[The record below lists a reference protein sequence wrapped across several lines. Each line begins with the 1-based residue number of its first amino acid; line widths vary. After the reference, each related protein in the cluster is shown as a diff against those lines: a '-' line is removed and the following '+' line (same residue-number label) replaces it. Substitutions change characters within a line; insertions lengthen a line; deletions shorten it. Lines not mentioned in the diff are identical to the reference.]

1 MKDLLCLNN
10 VIDKEVG
17 IIILFLPPIGNVIGL
32 KRNNNEKEV
41 GNMEGSKLYVG
52 NLKYSVNNDK
62 LKELFAAYGE
72 VKSVNII
79 EGKGFGFIEM
89 SSPEEAKKAKEALN
103 NADFEDRPLKIDEA
117 RPPRPRS
124 EYRRY

>member
-1 MKDLLCLNN
+1 MCLNN
-10 VIDKEVG
+10 VIVKEVG
-17 IIILFLPPIGNVIGL
+17 ITILLLPPIRNVIGL

-89 SSPEEAKKAKEALN
+89 SSPEEAKKAKDALN
-103 NADFEDRPLKIDEA
+103 NTDFEDRPLKIDEA

>member
-1 MKDLLCLNN
+1 VRDLLCLNN
-10 VIDKEVG
+10 VIVKEVG
-17 IIILFLPPIGNVIGL
+17 ITILLLPPIRNVIGL

-62 LKELFAAYGE
+62 LKELFSAYGE

-89 SSPEEAKKAKEALN
+89 SSPEEAKKAKDALN
-103 NADFEDRPLKIDEA
+103 NTDFEDRPLKIDEA

>member
-1 MKDLLCLNN
+1 MRDLLCLNN
-10 VIDKEVG
+10 VIVKEVG
-17 IIILFLPPIGNVIGL
+17 ITILLLPPIRNVIGL

-89 SSPEEAKKAKEALN
+89 SSPEEAKKAKDALN
-103 NADFEDRPLKIDEA
+103 NTDFEDRPLKIDEA

>member
-1 MKDLLCLNN
+1 MRDLLCLNN
-10 VIDKEVG
+10 VIVKEVR
-17 IIILFLPPIGNVIGL
+17 ITILLLPPIRNVIGL

-89 SSPEEAKKAKEALN
+89 SSPEEAKKAKDALN
-103 NADFEDRPLKIDEA
+103 NTDFEDRPLKIDEA

>member
-1 MKDLLCLNN
+1 MRDLLRFNN
-10 VIDKEVG
+10 VIVKEVG
-17 IIILFLPPIGNVIGL
+17 ITVLFLPPIRNVIGL

-52 NLKYSVNNDK
+52 NLKYSITNDQ
-62 LKELFAAYGE
+62 LKELFSAHGE

-79 EGKGFGFIEM
+79 EGKGFGFVEM
-89 SSPEEAKKAKEALN
+89 SSPEEAEKAKDALN
-103 NADFEDRPLKIDEA
+103 NTDLDGRPLKIDEA